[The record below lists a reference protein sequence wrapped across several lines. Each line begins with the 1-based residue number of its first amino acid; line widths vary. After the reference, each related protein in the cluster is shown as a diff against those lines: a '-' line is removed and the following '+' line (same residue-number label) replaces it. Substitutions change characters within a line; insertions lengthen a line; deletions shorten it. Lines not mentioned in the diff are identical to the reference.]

1 MEQKKIEEDQK
12 KDSKGS
18 EISSSEVVVEK
29 SDIKDFSNII
39 IPQNNFDELQKPII
53 IEQSFQESD
62 SNASDVKKYEILDDV
77 YKYQSKSKMDGIPK
91 WAKIIIALV
100 LIIIAIGIVIGAA
113 FLIND
118 VVNNIVP

>member
-1 MEQKKIEEDQK
+1 MEQKKVEEDQK
-12 KDSKGS
+12 KDFNLSDSPAS
-18 EISSSEVVVEK
+18 EALVEV

-39 IPQNNFDELQKPII
+39 IPQNNFDELQTPII
-53 IEQSFQESD
+53 IEQSFQESN
-62 SNASDVKKYEILDDV
+62 SNASDIKKYEILDDV
-77 YKYQSKSKMDGIPK
+77 YKYQSKSKIDGIPK

>member
-1 MEQKKIEEDQK
+1 MEQKKVEEDQK
-12 KDSKGS
+12 KDFNLSDNPASEAVVKG
-18 EISSSEVVVEK
+18 

-39 IPQNNFDELQKPII
+39 IPQNNFDELQTPII
-53 IEQSFQESD
+53 IEQSFQESN
-62 SNASDVKKYEILDDV
+62 SNASDIKKYEILDDV
-77 YKYQSKSKMDGIPK
+77 YKYQSKSKIDGIPK

>member
-1 MEQKKIEEDQK
+1 MEQKKVEEDQK
-12 KDSKGS
+12 KDFNLSDSPAS
-18 EISSSEVVVEK
+18 EALVEG

-39 IPQNNFDELQKPII
+39 IPQNNFEELQTPII
-53 IEQSFQESD
+53 IEQSFQESN
-62 SNASDVKKYEILDDV
+62 SNASDIKKYEILDDV
-77 YKYQSKSKMDGIPK
+77 YKYQSKSKIDGIPK